1 MMWRKT
7 GKGSPSR
14 CYVSCIR
21 FRRPV
26 PEGETDYSL
35 GGYLLLCGD
44 NTDVII
50 MTEALRLVQ
59 KKLVGVIST
68 LSEFARKY
76 KDLPTLAFTHFQ
88 PAQPTTV
95 GKRACLWIQDLL
107 MDLKTWNTSFPRRS
121 CWALKGTTGTQASF
135 FGAV

>member
-1 MMWRKT
+1 M
-7 GKGSPSR
+7 
-14 CYVSCIR
+14 
-21 FRRPV
+21 

-35 GGYLLLCGD
+35 GGYLCYVGD

-107 MDLKTWNTSFPRRS
+107 MDLEDVEYQLSKRS
-121 CWALKGTTGTQASF
+121 CWVLREPQAPRPAFWSCLRVTIANAA
-135 FGAV
+135 GWIS